1 MGLLLEPSFNERH
14 KQECDLHYLSDEHPR
29 GHGETGSRGEVTR
42 DHDSHTGLGEGQ
54 LVGVGTKQLVHHQH
68 RGFPVVVGCQ
78 KHTNAFRSTPF
89 FPLYAQEVFF
99 CLQNWIKKAKIAPFF
114 SSTAVASQPS
124 SNSELLAAP
133 FRKVDDFF
141 FRLSRNRTMW
151 EFSLKETSRQIFS
164 IFDNDN
170 YFFLLGSF
178 CKS

>member
-89 FPLYAQEVFF
+89 FPSICSRGVFLF
-99 CLQNWIKKAKIAPFF
+99 AKLNKK
-114 SSTAVASQPS
+114 
-124 SNSELLAAP
+124 
-133 FRKVDDFF
+133 
-141 FRLSRNRTMW
+141 
-151 EFSLKETSRQIFS
+151 
-164 IFDNDN
+164 
-170 YFFLLGSF
+170 G
-178 CKS
+178 